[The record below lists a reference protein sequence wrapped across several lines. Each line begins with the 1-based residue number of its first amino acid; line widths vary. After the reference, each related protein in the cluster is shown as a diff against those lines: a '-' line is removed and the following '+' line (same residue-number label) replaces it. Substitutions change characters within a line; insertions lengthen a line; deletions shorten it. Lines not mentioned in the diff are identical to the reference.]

1 MPLLTCRRVAVPRKG
16 TAMRAARSIT
26 LAGLALLAFAAFSG
40 QAFAGNV
47 AVGLCAAA
55 GTHYLSIQ
63 AAVTAVE
70 TQTPPNVV
78 RVCPGSY
85 HEQVVIS
92 GSLTLEGIQAATP
105 APLQDAVVI
114 YPPSGGATQNT
125 TDICTYPNTG
135 YCSNGF
141 PIAAQI
147 LVENTSGVTISNLTV
162 DGTGNGLSNGCSV
175 NLDGI
180 LFQNASGTVSRVAV
194 RNQLLNDVLTGCQ
207 TGDGIYV
214 ESSSGTS
221 SVSVLSSSVH
231 GYNKN
236 GITARYAGTTLTA
249 TGNYVQGQGLLP
261 VGLAAA
267 NGIELAFGAAG
278 TITTNTVIDNV
289 YGDPTSATAA
299 NILLFDA
306 EEDVGIEVNSN
317 TLGNSQVPIGL
328 YTDTAGTYG
337 DGVFVESNKIFGTG
351 AYDAIDVCTN
361 SNVVKSNTIFNSAE
375 SGIHLDASCGAG
387 TGNTVTNNIIEESAC
402 AGLLIDSGAGGTTTP
417 NTSYTVPYPVAT
429 STSACTIPEFGGAA
443 SVRGKVTRKRNPA
456 P

>member
-1 MPLLTCRRVAVPRKG
+1 MQLLVCRRVAIPKRI
-16 TAMRAARSIT
+16 AMHAARIFT
-26 LAGLALLAFAAFSG
+26 FACLAVLALGAFGG

-47 AVGLCAAA
+47 AVGLCAAQ
-55 GTHYLSIQ
+55 GTHYLTIQ

-70 TQTPPNVV
+70 AQTAPNVV
-78 RVCPGSY
+78 RVCPGTY
-85 HEQVVIS
+85 HEQIVITAP
-92 GSLTLEGIQAATP
+92 LILEGIQSATP

-114 YPPSGGATQNT
+114 LPPSGGAVQNT
-125 TDICTYPNTG
+125 TDVCTYPN

-147 LVENTSGVTISNLTV
+147 LVENTTGVTISNLTV
-162 DGTGNGLSNGCSV
+162 DGTGNGLSSGCSV

-180 LFQNASGTVSRVAV
+180 LFQNASGTVGHVAV

-221 SVSVLSSSVH
+221 SVSVTASSVH
-231 GYNKN
+231 NYNKN
-236 GITARYAGTTLTA
+236 GITGRYAGTTLTA
-249 TGNYVQGQGLLP
+249 TGNYVQGQGTLQVP
-261 VGLAAA
+261 LAAA

-278 TITTNTVIDNV
+278 TINSNTVIDNV

-299 NILLFDA
+299 DILLFDT

-337 DGVFVESNKIFGTG
+337 DGVFVESNRIFGTG

-361 SNVVKSNTIFNSAE
+361 GNIVKSNTIYNSAE
-375 SGIHLDASCGAG
+375 SGVHLDASCGGG
-387 TGNTVTNNIIEESAC
+387 TGETVTNNIIVESAC
-402 AGLLIDSGAGGTTTP
+402 AGILEDSGASGTTTP
-417 NTSYTVPYPVAT
+417 NTNWTVPFPVAT

-443 SVRGKVTRKRNPA
+443 SIRGKATHKRPT